1 MLLVH
6 YSKLHTLF
14 SSLYTTVLNIIGT
27 PDVSNNSDLSF
38 YIIPTT
44 FEIISSSFLST
55 SLVIRYEERFREK
68 RSLDIRHRVYEL
80 HKTQKLWL
88 CEVLYILFRDP
99 ERRISTFGSFCY
111 LQIPSTILKSRDKC
125 CLQFV
130 YFRTTFV
137 SVATLRYDSLR
148 GTCFIWYQ
156 NREWTRL
163 VEFRFLLEGKNCCL
177 SG

>member
-80 HKTQKLWL
+80 HKTQKL
-88 CEVLYILFRDP
+88 
-99 ERRISTFGSFCY
+99 
-111 LQIPSTILKSRDKC
+111 
-125 CLQFV
+125 
-130 YFRTTFV
+130 
-137 SVATLRYDSLR
+137 
-148 GTCFIWYQ
+148 
-156 NREWTRL
+156 
-163 VEFRFLLEGKNCCL
+163 
-177 SG
+177 